1 MAMTTTTSS
10 AGTSPTPEPPA
21 VLVDPGIIAGTTAV
35 GFVALSHDD
44 DSVRRM
50 LQRIHE
56 NPPAIGWSDLV
67 LLKLLV
73 PGESH
78 DIIVSHFGNDML
90 QAVVQG
96 LLTNVRTRI

>member
-1 MAMTTTTSS
+1 MATTSTGS
-10 AGTSPTPEPPA
+10 SSPPIPEPP
-21 VLVDPGIIAGTTAV
+21 VPVDPGIIAGTSVV

-50 LQRIHE
+50 LQRIQA
-56 NPPAIGWSDLV
+56 NQPAIGWSDLV

-73 PGESH
+73 PAESH

-90 QAVVQG
+90 QNVVQG
-96 LLTNVRTRI
+96 LLTIVRTRV

>member
-1 MAMTTTTSS
+1 MATTATTSN
-10 AGTSPTPEPPA
+10 SPSIPETHA
-21 VLVDPGIIAGTTAV
+21 VPVDPGIIAGTSVV
-35 GFVALSHDD
+35 GFVALSHDE

-50 LQRIHE
+50 LQRIQA
-56 NPPAIGWSDLV
+56 NLLPAIGWSDLV

-90 QAVVQG
+90 QSVVQG
-96 LLTNVRTRI
+96 LLTIVRTRV